1 MVKKSEK
8 AEKQQNKKVELE
20 ESMKQKE
27 AQEHPEQE
35 PAEEETEA
43 EEKEERKKEPTIEEK
58 LAELQDRY
66 LRLSAEYDNF
76 RKRTL
81 KEKID
86 LQKRANE
93 NLLEAI
99 LPVADDFDR
108 AMQSVDE
115 AKDIKAVK
123 EGMKLISGKFAAFLN
138 QQGVK
143 EIEAVNKEFDTDLH
157 EAITKIP
164 APSKKLKGKVVDV
177 IQKGYFLNDKVL
189 RFSKVVIG
197 ESDGKKRLLR
207 NTWRIQRG
215 RPGRDQESLPETGAS
230 VPSR

>member
-1 MVKKSEK
+1 MTKKSEK
-8 AEKQQNKKVELE
+8 ADNQQSRKIKVEEPVKQE
-20 ESMKQKE
+20 EAKKE
-27 AQEHPEQE
+27 LEQE
-35 PAEEETEA
+35 ETADEAEA
-43 EEKEERKKEPTIEEK
+43 EEKEEPKKEPTAEEK

-86 LQKRANE
+86 LQKSANE

-108 AMQSVDE
+108 AMQSVDD

-123 EGMKLISGKFAAFLN
+123 EGMRLISGKFNGFLN

-197 ESDGKKRLLR
+197 E
-207 NTWRIQRG
+207 
-215 RPGRDQESLPETGAS
+215 
-230 VPSR
+230 

>member
-1 MVKKSEK
+1 MTKKSEK
-8 AEKQQNKKVELE
+8 AENQQNKKIEVEE
-20 ESMKQKE
+20 TMKQEE
-27 AQEHPEQE
+27 AQEQPDQQ
-35 PAEEETEA
+35 PASEETEV
-43 EEKEERKKEPTIEEK
+43 EEKEEPKKEPTVEEK

-86 LQKRANE
+86 LQKSANE

-115 AKDIKAVK
+115 AKDIEAVK
-123 EGMKLISGKFAAFLN
+123 EGMKLISGKFSAFLN

-143 EIEAVNKEFDTDLH
+143 EIEAVNKKFDTDLH

-177 IQKGYFLNDKVL
+177 VQKGYLLNEKVL

-197 ESDGKKRLLR
+197 E
-207 NTWRIQRG
+207 
-215 RPGRDQESLPETGAS
+215 
-230 VPSR
+230 

>member
-1 MVKKSEK
+1 MVEKSENAGSQHSK
-8 AEKQQNKKVELE
+8 KIEVEETPKQEQ
-20 ESMKQKE
+20 
-27 AQEHPEQE
+27 AQEKP
-35 PAEEETEA
+35 
-43 EEKEERKKEPTIEEK
+43 EEKEIMDETESGEQEEPKKEPTAEEK

-86 LQKRANE
+86 MQKSANE
-93 NLLEAI
+93 NLLNAL

-108 AMQSVDE
+108 AMLSVDE
-115 AKDIKAVK
+115 AKDIEAVK
-123 EGMKLISGKFAAFLN
+123 EGLRLISGKFNGFLN
-138 QQGVK
+138 QQGIK
-143 EIEAVNKEFDTDLH
+143 EIEALKKDFDTDLH

-177 IQKGYFLNDKVL
+177 VQKGYFLNDKVL

-197 ESDGKKRLLR
+197 E
-207 NTWRIQRG
+207 
-215 RPGRDQESLPETGAS
+215 
-230 VPSR
+230 

>member
-1 MVKKSEK
+1 
-8 AEKQQNKKVELE
+8 
-20 ESMKQKE
+20 
-27 AQEHPEQE
+27 
-35 PAEEETEA
+35 
-43 EEKEERKKEPTIEEK
+43 
-58 LAELQDRY
+58 LQDRY

-93 NLLEAI
+93 NLLQAI

-108 AMQSVDE
+108 AMQSLDD
-115 AKDIKAVK
+115 AIDIEAVK
-123 EGMKLISGKFAAFLN
+123 EGMKLISGKFSAFLN

-143 EIEAVNKEFDTDLH
+143 EIETVNKEFDTDMH

-177 IQKGYFLNDKVL
+177 VQKGYFLNEKVL

-197 ESDGKKRLLR
+197 E
-207 NTWRIQRG
+207 
-215 RPGRDQESLPETGAS
+215 
-230 VPSR
+230 

>member
-1 MVKKSEK
+1 MAKKSEQADKQQDKK
-8 AEKQQNKKVELE
+8 AEVEETVKQA
-20 ESMKQKE
+20 E
-27 AQEHPEQE
+27 AQEELDQQE
-35 PAEEETEA
+35 LTEEAEE
-43 EEKEERKKEPTIEEK
+43 EEKEEPEKEPTAEEK

-81 KEKID
+81 KEKIE
-86 LQKRANE
+86 LQKSANAV
-93 NLLEAI
+93 LLEAL

-115 AKDIKAVK
+115 AKDIEAVK
-123 EGMKLISGKFAAFLN
+123 EGMQLISGKFSGFLN

-143 EIEAVNKEFDTDLH
+143 EIEAINKEFDTDLH

-164 APSKKLKGKVVDV
+164 APSKKMKGKVVDV

-197 ESDGKKRLLR
+197 E
-207 NTWRIQRG
+207 
-215 RPGRDQESLPETGAS
+215 
-230 VPSR
+230 

>member
-1 MVKKSEK
+1 MAKKSK
-8 AEKQQNKKVELE
+8 NAEEQQNKKIEVENSTQQE
-20 ESMKQKE
+20 N
-27 AQEHPEQE
+27 AQERPEE
-35 PAEEETEA
+35 KETVDEIEA
-43 EEKEERKKEPTIEEK
+43 EEKEEPKKEASAEEK

-86 LQKRANE
+86 LQKSANE

-123 EGMKLISGKFAAFLN
+123 EGMKLISGKFLGFLN

-143 EIEAVNKEFDTDLH
+143 EIDALNKEFDTDLH

-177 IQKGYFLNDKVL
+177 IQKGYYLKDKVL

-197 ESDGKKRLLR
+197 E
-207 NTWRIQRG
+207 
-215 RPGRDQESLPETGAS
+215 
-230 VPSR
+230 

>member
-1 MVKKSEK
+1 MTKKSEK
-8 AEKQQNKKVELE
+8 AEKQQGRKIEVEEPVKQEEAKKELE
-20 ESMKQKE
+20 QEETAKE
-27 AQEHPEQE
+27 A
-35 PAEEETEA
+35 EA
-43 EEKEERKKEPTIEEK
+43 EEKEEPKKEPTAEEK

-76 RKRTL
+76 RKRSL

-86 LQKRANE
+86 LQKSANQ

-123 EGMKLISGKFAAFLN
+123 EGLKLISGKFKGFLS

-143 EIEAVNKEFDTDLH
+143 EIEAVNKKFDTDLH

-177 IQKGYFLNDKVL
+177 VQKGYFLNDKVL

-197 ESDGKKRLLR
+197 E
-207 NTWRIQRG
+207 
-215 RPGRDQESLPETGAS
+215 
-230 VPSR
+230 

>member
-1 MVKKSEK
+1 MAKKSEITG
-8 AEKQQNKKVELE
+8 KQQDKKVEDKEILKQEEVQDTLE
-20 ESMKQKE
+20 D
-27 AQEHPEQE
+27 QEKTEEPEE
-35 PAEEETEA
+35 
-43 EEKEERKKEPTIEEK
+43 EEKEEPKKESTAEEK

-86 LQKRANE
+86 LQKSANAT
-93 NLLEAI
+93 LLEAI

-108 AMQSVDE
+108 AIQSVDE
-115 AKDIKAVK
+115 AKDIEAVK
-123 EGMKLISGKFAAFLN
+123 EGMNLISGKFIAFLN

-143 EIEAVNKEFDTDLH
+143 EIEALNKEFDTDLH

-164 APSKKLKGKVVDV
+164 ATSKKQKGKVVDV
-177 IQKGYFLNDKVL
+177 IQKGYFLNDRVL

-197 ESDGKKRLLR
+197 E
-207 NTWRIQRG
+207 
-215 RPGRDQESLPETGAS
+215 
-230 VPSR
+230 

>member
-8 AEKQQNKKVELE
+8 AEKQQDKQVEPDETMQQGQDQEELE
-20 ESMKQKE
+20 KKDTVD
-27 AQEHPEQE
+27 
-35 PAEEETEA
+35 ETEA
-43 EEKEERKKEPTIEEK
+43 EEKEEPKKELTAEEK

-93 NLLEAI
+93 NLLQAI

-115 AKDIKAVK
+115 AKDIEAVK
-123 EGMKLISGKFAAFLN
+123 EGMKLISGKFSAFLN

-143 EIEAVNKEFDTDLH
+143 EIKAVNKEFDTDLH

-177 IQKGYFLNDKVL
+177 VQKGYFLNDKVL

-197 ESDGKKRLLR
+197 E
-207 NTWRIQRG
+207 
-215 RPGRDQESLPETGAS
+215 
-230 VPSR
+230 

>member
-1 MVKKSEK
+1 MVKKSDK
-8 AEKQQNKKVELE
+8 ADNQQAKKIEVEETVKQKQAQEEVKQEEVTE
-20 ESMKQKE
+20 ESVE
-27 AQEHPEQE
+27 
-35 PAEEETEA
+35 
-43 EEKEERKKEPTIEEK
+43 EEKEEPKKEPTAEDESTVAEK

-86 LQKRANE
+86 LQKRANQ

-115 AKDIKAVK
+115 AVDIKAVK
-123 EGMKLISGKFAAFLN
+123 EGMKLISGKFQGFLK
-138 QQGVK
+138 QQGIK
-143 EIEAVNKEFDTDLH
+143 EIVALKKEFDTDLH

-177 IQKGYFLNDKVL
+177 IQKGYYLNDKVL

-197 ESDGKKRLLR
+197 E
-207 NTWRIQRG
+207 
-215 RPGRDQESLPETGAS
+215 
-230 VPSR
+230 

>member
-1 MVKKSEK
+1 MAKKSEK
-8 AEKQQNKKVELE
+8 AEKQQNKKIEVEENLNE
-20 ESMKQKE
+20 EQVQGAS
-27 AQEHPEQE
+27 
-35 PAEEETEA
+35 EEEEVVEDA
-43 EEKEERKKEPTIEEK
+43 AEEEKEEEKKEPTAEEK

-86 LQKRANE
+86 LQKSANI
-93 NLLEAI
+93 NLLNAL

-108 AMQSVDE
+108 AMQSVEE
-115 AKDIKAVK
+115 AKDIEAVK
-123 EGMKLISGKFAAFLN
+123 EGLKLISGKFQGFLT

-143 EIEAVNKEFDTDLH
+143 EIEAINKSFNTDLH

-177 IQKGYFLNDKVL
+177 VQKGYYLNEKVL

-197 ESDGKKRLLR
+197 E
-207 NTWRIQRG
+207 
-215 RPGRDQESLPETGAS
+215 
-230 VPSR
+230 

>member
-1 MVKKSEK
+1 MAKKSEK
-8 AEKQQNKKVELE
+8 AEKQQSKKIEVEEPVKQE
-20 ESMKQKE
+20 EAKKD
-27 AQEHPEQE
+27 PEQE
-35 PAEEETEA
+35 ETAKEAEA
-43 EEKEERKKEPTIEEK
+43 EEIEAPKKEPTAEEI

-86 LQKRANE
+86 LQKGANE

-108 AMQSVDE
+108 AMLSVDE

-123 EGMKLISGKFAAFLN
+123 EGMKLISGKFNAFLS

-177 IQKGYFLNDKVL
+177 VQKGYFLNDKVL

-197 ESDGKKRLLR
+197 E
-207 NTWRIQRG
+207 
-215 RPGRDQESLPETGAS
+215 
-230 VPSR
+230 

>member
-1 MVKKSEK
+1 MAKKSEK
-8 AEKQQNKKVELE
+8 ADKQQGKKIEVEE
-20 ESMKQKE
+20 PVKQEK
-27 AQEHPEQE
+27 AQEETGEKESPEQ
-35 PAEEETEA
+35 TEA
-43 EEKEERKKEPTIEEK
+43 EEKEEPKKEPTVEEK

-86 LQKRANE
+86 LQKSANE
-93 NLLEAI
+93 NLLEAL

-108 AMQSVDE
+108 ALQSVDE
-115 AKDIKAVK
+115 AKDIEAVK
-123 EGMKLISGKFAAFLN
+123 EGMKLISGKFLGFLN

-143 EIEAVNKEFDTDLH
+143 EIEAQSKEFDTDLH

-177 IQKGYFLNDKVL
+177 IQKGYYLNDKVL

-197 ESDGKKRLLR
+197 E
-207 NTWRIQRG
+207 
-215 RPGRDQESLPETGAS
+215 
-230 VPSR
+230 

>member
-1 MVKKSEK
+1 MAKKSEN
-8 AEKQQNKKVELE
+8 ADKQQNKKIEVGENLKEDQVQGDSEEEETVE
-20 ESMKQKE
+20 E
-27 AQEHPEQE
+27 A
-35 PAEEETEA
+35 AEEEQ
-43 EEKEERKKEPTIEEK
+43 EEETKEPTTEEK

-66 LRLSAEYDNF
+66 LRLTAEYDNF

-86 LQKRANE
+86 LQRSGNE
-93 NLLEAI
+93 SLLGTL

-108 AMQSVDE
+108 AMLSVEE
-115 AKDIKAVK
+115 AKDVEAVK
-123 EGMKLISGKFAAFLN
+123 EGMRLIFEKFQGFLN

-143 EIEAVNKEFDTDLH
+143 EIEAVNKAFDTDLH

-177 IQKGYFLNDKVL
+177 VQKGYYLNEKVL

-197 ESDGKKRLLR
+197 E
-207 NTWRIQRG
+207 
-215 RPGRDQESLPETGAS
+215 
-230 VPSR
+230 

>member
-1 MVKKSEK
+1 MAKKSEK
-8 AEKQQNKKVELE
+8 ADKQQNKKIEVE
-20 ESMKQKE
+20 ESVKQEK
-27 AQEHPEQE
+27 AQEQPEEQE
-35 PAEEETEA
+35 ATEETEA
-43 EEKEERKKEPTIEEK
+43 EEKEEPKKEPTTEEK

-86 LQKRANE
+86 LQKSANE
-93 NLLEAI
+93 NLLDAL

-115 AKDIKAVK
+115 AKDIEAVK
-123 EGMKLISGKFAAFLN
+123 EGMKLISGKFMAFLN

-143 EIEAVNKEFDTDLH
+143 EIEASNKEFDTDLH

-197 ESDGKKRLLR
+197 E
-207 NTWRIQRG
+207 
-215 RPGRDQESLPETGAS
+215 
-230 VPSR
+230 

>member
-1 MVKKSEK
+1 MTKKSEK
-8 AEKQQNKKVELE
+8 AEKQQGRKIEVEEPVKQEEAKKELE
-20 ESMKQKE
+20 QEETAKE
-27 AQEHPEQE
+27 A
-35 PAEEETEA
+35 EA
-43 EEKEERKKEPTIEEK
+43 EEKEEPKKEPTAEEK

-76 RKRTL
+76 RKRSL

-86 LQKRANE
+86 LQKSANQ

-123 EGMKLISGKFAAFLN
+123 EGLKLISGKFKGFLS

-177 IQKGYFLNDKVL
+177 VQKGYFLNDKVL

-197 ESDGKKRLLR
+197 E
-207 NTWRIQRG
+207 
-215 RPGRDQESLPETGAS
+215 
-230 VPSR
+230 